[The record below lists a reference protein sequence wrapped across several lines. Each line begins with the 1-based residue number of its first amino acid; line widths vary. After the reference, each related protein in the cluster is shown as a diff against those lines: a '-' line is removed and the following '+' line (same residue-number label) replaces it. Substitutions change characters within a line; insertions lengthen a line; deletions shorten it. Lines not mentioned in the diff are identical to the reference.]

1 MTRKHGQNEPLLEAW
16 SILMLHRR
24 RFIFTGFV
32 AVLVVLLASMLLPKK
47 YSAAAM
53 FERRTDVVMNE
64 IVNRASNKAYVD
76 QRASLYKE
84 LAGLTAVGAVIEQ
97 LSADPGLMAD
107 LGVTTNDLPAL
118 RELLLRKLGIN
129 FEISTTE
136 LEQVRVS
143 LVSERPA
150 FGQWAVN
157 ALIENYIN
165 QARKKIEQRV
175 RQSADFFHREVAR
188 SRLSIEQLENRKLTF
203 EIQNADLLPNS
214 PNNLQTTLVELKS
227 EQTELNNKHEGLTVQ
242 IQALEQALGQTPQQT
257 PTTVR
262 QRNPVLDQIEK
273 DLTLARSQ
281 LQQNITTL
289 HMTDRHPDMVALRQ
303 RIADLETQAAD
314 TEQEIVTQRSLTS
327 NPHRDELEM
336 TLTQS
341 RADLLATEK
350 RVASIRGQIAAA
362 EKQTEQMFPVRAE
375 YIKLERQIT
384 EQQRQLSFWED
395 NLRRLDMLLAAES
408 DDRGVRLSFISPC
421 ASIGLPVSPQ
431 LSQVIIAALT
441 LGLFAGASSVY
452 WAHRTDETF
461 RRSTQLAEA
470 LELPVLGS
478 VSELISDRELRI
490 RRLRQLVV
498 YPLNLTAMAAALG
511 LVTAAVYFN
520 LERPELLKKLAGVPA
535 SVLTDPHDAPAA
547 VANVDL
553 ETDPVS
559 DAGGQE

>member
-1 MTRKHGQNEPLLEAW
+1 MTRKHGQTEPLLEAW

-24 RFIFTGFV
+24 RFVFTGFV

-47 YSAAAM
+47 YSAAAL
-53 FERRTDVVMNE
+53 FERRTDVVMTE

-84 LAGLTAVGAVIEQ
+84 LAGLTAVETVIEQ
-97 LSADPGLMAD
+97 LSTDPKLMAE
-107 LGVTTNDLPAL
+107 LGVREGQLPEL

-129 FEISTTE
+129 FEISTNE

-150 FGQWAVN
+150 FGRWAVN
-157 ALIENYIN
+157 ALIENYID

-175 RQSADFFHREVAR
+175 RQSAEFFQREVAR
-188 SRLSIEQLENRKLTF
+188 SRQTIEQLENRKLTF

-214 PNNLQTTLVELKS
+214 PNNVQVALADLKAEL
-227 EQTELNNKHEGLTVQ
+227 TELGNKREALGVQ
-242 IQALEQALGQTPQQT
+242 IQSLEQALGQTPQQT

-262 QRNPVLDQIEK
+262 QRNPVLDQIDK
-273 DLTLARSQ
+273 DLDAARTQ
-281 LQQNITTL
+281 LQQNLTTL
-289 HMTDRHPDMVALRQ
+289 HMTDRHPDMIALRQ
-303 RIADLETQAAD
+303 RITDLEARAAA
-314 TEQEIVTQRSLTS
+314 TEQEVVTQRSLTA

-336 TLTQS
+336 TLTQA
-341 RADLLATEK
+341 RAELLASEK
-350 RVASIRGQIAAA
+350 RVASLRGQIAAA
-362 EKQTEQMFPVRAE
+362 EKQTQQMFPVRAE
-375 YIKLERQIT
+375 YIKLDREIT

-408 DDRGVRLSFISPC
+408 DDRGVRLNFISPC
-421 ASIGLPVSPQ
+421 VSIGLPVSPQ
-431 LSQVIIAALT
+431 LTQVIVAALT

-461 RRSTQLAEA
+461 RRSAQLSEA

-490 RRLRQLVV
+490 RRLRQLFI
-498 YPLNLTAMAAALG
+498 YPLNLAAMAAALG
-511 LVTAAVYFN
+511 LVTAAVYFS
-520 LERPELLKKLAGVPA
+520 LERPELLRQIAKAPA
-535 SVLTDPHDAPAA
+535 SIISNQDAPAVVNA
-547 VANVDL
+547 D
-553 ETDPVS
+553 E
-559 DAGGQE
+559 QE